1 MTNEE
6 HDFKITG
13 KRRKWTQDLLTV
25 CVRPFFPELQIRVE
39 KLGVETFPY
48 FLEILGGKFE
58 SFPSHYARTIGVI
71 CHQLSQLSD
80 EFLLMLI
87 PRSSYVLVEYG

>member
-1 MTNEE
+1 M
-6 HDFKITG
+6 DSRFA
-13 KRRKWTQDLLTV
+13 DLQCAAL
-25 CVRPFFPELQIRVE
+25 FLFPGLQIRVE
-39 KLGVETFPY
+39 KLGVDTFPY
-48 FLEILGGKFE
+48 FLEILGGEFE